1 MKSLITFVGLL
12 ISMTSFSQDL
22 VYKPKNPAFG
32 GDTFNYNWLLSSA
45 ESQNLLEDPDAVD
58 DNDGSELENFSE
70 NLNSQILNQLSRSLF
85 ADQIGSDGLS
95 EGTYTFG
102 TLSVEVYPSGNG
114 LVVDILD
121 TGTGEQ
127 TQLIIP
133 N

>member
-1 MKSLITFVGLL
+1 MVIKFCRVTK
-12 ISMTSFSQDL
+12 L
-22 VYKPKNPAFG
+22 V
-32 GDTFNYNWLLSSA
+32 
-45 ESQNLLEDPDAVD
+45 EDPDAVE
-58 DNDGSELENFSE
+58 DNNGSELENFSE

-85 ADQIGSDGLS
+85 ADQIGADGLS

-102 TLSVEVYPSGNG
+102 TLSVELYPSGNG